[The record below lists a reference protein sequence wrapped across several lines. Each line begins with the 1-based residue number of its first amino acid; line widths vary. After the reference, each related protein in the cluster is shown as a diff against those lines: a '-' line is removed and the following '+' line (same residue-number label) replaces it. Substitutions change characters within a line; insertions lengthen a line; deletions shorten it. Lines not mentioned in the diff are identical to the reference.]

1 MHVGAHFILGLP
13 GEDDEMLLRQVERIN
28 ALPLETVKFH
38 QLQLV
43 RGTALAAQYDAEPG
57 RFRLRT
63 SEEYLS
69 LVVEVLRRLRP
80 DMAVERIASEV
91 PMGFH
96 HLTQWH
102 LTRVSTLWSL
112 LEKRLTARNAYQ
124 GEIFYTF
131 APLNL
136 NCSKKN
142 DSVEGKITSGRIM
155 GVVREYFVMTIGIL
169 LYTFAW
175 IACILPAH
183 GTGGGATGAAL
194 VLCGAIENL
203 FNFQINIGTMAFIV
217 NGILLLFAGFIIG
230 WNFGIKTIFCIIV
243 LPASLNFFQETL
255 PGVQAWLAELGVIP
269 PDAISLFGNLE
280 PLLLV
285 IMGGMLSGVGIYMCF
300 RQGGSTGGTDIVAL
314 LINKYHPINYGRV
327 VLVTDSLIICA
338 SLLVGNGI
346 ETVIYGFLLTA
357 VFGLSTDALLAGN
370 QQSNQILVIS
380 HEHDRIAAEIVEKAH
395 RGGDDAQRHGMG
407 TRKESSQV
415 VMVICRKRENGHILK
430 IVRNLDPKASF
441 RWLR

>member
-1 MHVGAHFILGLP
+1 MT
-13 GEDDEMLLRQVERIN
+13 LLKE
-28 ALPLETVKFH
+28 
-38 QLQLV
+38 
-43 RGTALAAQYDAEPG
+43 
-57 RFRLRT
+57 
-63 SEEYLS
+63 
-69 LVVEVLRRLRP
+69 
-80 DMAVERIASEV
+80 
-91 PMGFH
+91 
-96 HLTQWH
+96 
-102 LTRVSTLWSL
+102 
-112 LEKRLTARNAYQ
+112 
-124 GEIFYTF
+124 
-131 APLNL
+131 
-136 NCSKKN
+136 
-142 DSVEGKITSGRIM
+142 KITFGTIM

-269 PDAISLFGNLE
+269 PMRSACS
-280 PLLLV
+280 V
-285 IMGGMLSGVGIYMCF
+285 IWNRCCWSSWAVCCPVWVSYMCF
-300 RQGGSTGGTDIVAL
+300 RQGVSTGGYGYRGAADQQ
-314 LINKYHPINYGRV
+314 YHPINYGRV

-395 RGGDDAQRHGMG
+395 RGVTMLNGMG
-407 TRKESSQV
+407 WYTKESSQV
-415 VMVICRKRENGHILK
+415 VMVICRKRETADILK
-430 IVRNLDPKASF
+430 IVRNLDPKAFVSVASVTGVYGQGFGIIDGGMLNGMKKNLGNLLRFEIILLVDPAGSICFPGIMRNFTRRKTELIPSF
-441 RWLR
+441 CGCGSAPDGPVGSAA

>member
-1 MHVGAHFILGLP
+1 MT
-13 GEDDEMLLRQVERIN
+13 LLKE
-28 ALPLETVKFH
+28 
-38 QLQLV
+38 
-43 RGTALAAQYDAEPG
+43 
-57 RFRLRT
+57 
-63 SEEYLS
+63 
-69 LVVEVLRRLRP
+69 
-80 DMAVERIASEV
+80 
-91 PMGFH
+91 
-96 HLTQWH
+96 
-102 LTRVSTLWSL
+102 
-112 LEKRLTARNAYQ
+112 
-124 GEIFYTF
+124 
-131 APLNL
+131 
-136 NCSKKN
+136 
-142 DSVEGKITSGRIM
+142 KITFGTIM

-300 RQGGSTGGTDIVAL
+300 RQGGSTGGTDIVA
-314 LINKYHPINYGRV
+314 
-327 VLVTDSLIICA
+327 C
-338 SLLVGNGI
+338 
-346 ETVIYGFLLTA
+346 
-357 VFGLSTDALLAGN
+357 
-370 QQSNQILVIS
+370 
-380 HEHDRIAAEIVEKAH
+380 
-395 RGGDDAQRHGMG
+395 
-407 TRKESSQV
+407 
-415 VMVICRKRENGHILK
+415 
-430 IVRNLDPKASF
+430 
-441 RWLR
+441 W

>member
-1 MHVGAHFILGLP
+1 MT
-13 GEDDEMLLRQVERIN
+13 LLKE
-28 ALPLETVKFH
+28 
-38 QLQLV
+38 
-43 RGTALAAQYDAEPG
+43 
-57 RFRLRT
+57 
-63 SEEYLS
+63 
-69 LVVEVLRRLRP
+69 
-80 DMAVERIASEV
+80 
-91 PMGFH
+91 
-96 HLTQWH
+96 
-102 LTRVSTLWSL
+102 
-112 LEKRLTARNAYQ
+112 
-124 GEIFYTF
+124 
-131 APLNL
+131 
-136 NCSKKN
+136 
-142 DSVEGKITSGRIM
+142 KITFGTIM

-255 PGVQAWLAELGVIP
+255 PGVQAWLAELGVIA

-285 IMGGMLSGVGIYMCF
+285 IMGGMLSGVGIYMCL

-327 VLVTDSLIICA
+327 VLVTDSLIICS

-395 RGGDDAQRHGMG
+395 RGDDAQRHGMVYEG
-407 TRKESSQV
+407 VVAGSDGHLPQTR
-415 VMVICRKRENGHILK
+415 NGRHPQDRPQPRPQG
-430 IVRNLDPKASF
+430 VRFGGFRNGCLRTGLRYHRRRYAQRYEEELGNL
-441 RWLR
+441 L

>member
-1 MHVGAHFILGLP
+1 MT
-13 GEDDEMLLRQVERIN
+13 LLKE
-28 ALPLETVKFH
+28 
-38 QLQLV
+38 
-43 RGTALAAQYDAEPG
+43 
-57 RFRLRT
+57 
-63 SEEYLS
+63 
-69 LVVEVLRRLRP
+69 
-80 DMAVERIASEV
+80 
-91 PMGFH
+91 
-96 HLTQWH
+96 
-102 LTRVSTLWSL
+102 
-112 LEKRLTARNAYQ
+112 
-124 GEIFYTF
+124 
-131 APLNL
+131 
-136 NCSKKN
+136 
-142 DSVEGKITSGRIM
+142 KITFGTIM

-255 PGVQAWLAELGVIP
+255 PGVQAWLAELGVIA

-285 IMGGMLSGVGIYMCF
+285 IMGGMLSGVGIYMCL

-327 VLVTDSLIICA
+327 VLVTDSLIICSSMSSGRISPAAAFAA
-338 SLLVGNGI
+338 SCCAAR
-346 ETVIYGFLLTA
+346 T
-357 VFGLSTDALLAGN
+357 
-370 QQSNQILVIS
+370 IS
-380 HEHDRIAAEIVEKAH
+380 GR
-395 RGGDDAQRHGMG
+395 
-407 TRKESSQV
+407 
-415 VMVICRKRENGHILK
+415 
-430 IVRNLDPKASF
+430 PP
-441 RWLR
+441 

>member
-1 MHVGAHFILGLP
+1 MT
-13 GEDDEMLLRQVERIN
+13 LLKE
-28 ALPLETVKFH
+28 
-38 QLQLV
+38 
-43 RGTALAAQYDAEPG
+43 
-57 RFRLRT
+57 
-63 SEEYLS
+63 
-69 LVVEVLRRLRP
+69 
-80 DMAVERIASEV
+80 
-91 PMGFH
+91 
-96 HLTQWH
+96 
-102 LTRVSTLWSL
+102 
-112 LEKRLTARNAYQ
+112 
-124 GEIFYTF
+124 
-131 APLNL
+131 
-136 NCSKKN
+136 
-142 DSVEGKITSGRIM
+142 KITFGTIM

-395 RGGDDAQRHGMG
+395 RGVTMLNGMG
-407 TRKESSQV
+407 WYTKESSQV
-415 VMVICRKRENGHILK
+415 VMVICRKRETADILK
-430 IVRNLDPKASF
+430 IVRNLDPKAVTGVYGQGF
-441 RWLR
+441 GIIDGGMLNGMKKN

>member
-1 MHVGAHFILGLP
+1 MT
-13 GEDDEMLLRQVERIN
+13 LLKE
-28 ALPLETVKFH
+28 
-38 QLQLV
+38 
-43 RGTALAAQYDAEPG
+43 
-57 RFRLRT
+57 
-63 SEEYLS
+63 
-69 LVVEVLRRLRP
+69 
-80 DMAVERIASEV
+80 
-91 PMGFH
+91 
-96 HLTQWH
+96 
-102 LTRVSTLWSL
+102 
-112 LEKRLTARNAYQ
+112 
-124 GEIFYTF
+124 
-131 APLNL
+131 
-136 NCSKKN
+136 
-142 DSVEGKITSGRIM
+142 KITFGTIM

-269 PDAISLFGNLE
+269 
-280 PLLLV
+280 
-285 IMGGMLSGVGIYMCF
+285 SGVGIYMCF

-395 RGGDDAQRHGMG
+395 RGVTMLNGMG
-407 TRKESSQV
+407 WYTKESSQV
-415 VMVICRKRENGHILK
+415 VMVICRKRETADILK
-430 IVRNLDPKASF
+430 IVRNLDPKAFVSVASVTGVYGQGF
-441 RWLR
+441 GIIDGGMLNGMKKN

>member
-1 MHVGAHFILGLP
+1 MT
-13 GEDDEMLLRQVERIN
+13 LLKE
-28 ALPLETVKFH
+28 
-38 QLQLV
+38 
-43 RGTALAAQYDAEPG
+43 
-57 RFRLRT
+57 
-63 SEEYLS
+63 
-69 LVVEVLRRLRP
+69 
-80 DMAVERIASEV
+80 
-91 PMGFH
+91 
-96 HLTQWH
+96 
-102 LTRVSTLWSL
+102 
-112 LEKRLTARNAYQ
+112 
-124 GEIFYTF
+124 
-131 APLNL
+131 
-136 NCSKKN
+136 
-142 DSVEGKITSGRIM
+142 KITFGTIM

-300 RQGGSTGGTDIVAL
+300 SSGRFDRRYGYRGAADQQVSSDQLRPCRAGDRFA
-314 LINKYHPINYGRV
+314 YH
-327 VLVTDSLIICA
+327 LC
-338 SLLVGNGI
+338 
-346 ETVIYGFLLTA
+346 
-357 VFGLSTDALLAGN
+357 
-370 QQSNQILVIS
+370 
-380 HEHDRIAAEIVEKAH
+380 IAA
-395 RGGDDAQRHGMG
+395 GGQRHRDGDLRLPADG
-407 TRKESSQV
+407 GIRSEHRCVAGGQPAVESDS
-415 VMVICRKRENGHILK
+415 GHQ
-430 IVRNLDPKASF
+430 P
-441 RWLR
+441 

>member
-1 MHVGAHFILGLP
+1 MT
-13 GEDDEMLLRQVERIN
+13 LLKE
-28 ALPLETVKFH
+28 
-38 QLQLV
+38 
-43 RGTALAAQYDAEPG
+43 
-57 RFRLRT
+57 
-63 SEEYLS
+63 
-69 LVVEVLRRLRP
+69 
-80 DMAVERIASEV
+80 
-91 PMGFH
+91 
-96 HLTQWH
+96 
-102 LTRVSTLWSL
+102 
-112 LEKRLTARNAYQ
+112 
-124 GEIFYTF
+124 
-131 APLNL
+131 
-136 NCSKKN
+136 
-142 DSVEGKITSGRIM
+142 KITFGTIM

-255 PGVQAWLAELGVIP
+255 PGVQAW
-269 PDAISLFGNLE
+269 
-280 PLLLV
+280 LV

-395 RGGDDAQRHGMG
+395 RGVTMLNGMG
-407 TRKESSQV
+407 WYTKESSQV
-415 VMVICRKRENGHILK
+415 VMVICRKRETADILK
-430 IVRNLDPKASF
+430 IVRNLDPKAFVSVASVTGVYGQGF
-441 RWLR
+441 GIIDGGMLNGMKKN

>member
-1 MHVGAHFILGLP
+1 MT
-13 GEDDEMLLRQVERIN
+13 LLKE
-28 ALPLETVKFH
+28 
-38 QLQLV
+38 
-43 RGTALAAQYDAEPG
+43 
-57 RFRLRT
+57 
-63 SEEYLS
+63 
-69 LVVEVLRRLRP
+69 
-80 DMAVERIASEV
+80 
-91 PMGFH
+91 
-96 HLTQWH
+96 
-102 LTRVSTLWSL
+102 
-112 LEKRLTARNAYQ
+112 
-124 GEIFYTF
+124 
-131 APLNL
+131 
-136 NCSKKN
+136 
-142 DSVEGKITSGRIM
+142 KITFGTIM

-395 RGGDDAQRHGMG
+395 RGVTMLNGMG
-407 TRKESSQV
+407 WYTKESSQV
-415 VMVICRKRENGHILK
+415 VMVICRKRETADILK
-430 IVRNLDPKASF
+430 IVRNLDPKAFVSVASVTGVYGQGFGIIDGGMLRYEEELGNLLRFEIILLVDPAGSICFPGIMRNFTRRKTELIPSF
-441 RWLR
+441 CGCGSAPDGPVGSAA

>member
-1 MHVGAHFILGLP
+1 MT
-13 GEDDEMLLRQVERIN
+13 LLKE
-28 ALPLETVKFH
+28 
-38 QLQLV
+38 
-43 RGTALAAQYDAEPG
+43 
-57 RFRLRT
+57 
-63 SEEYLS
+63 
-69 LVVEVLRRLRP
+69 
-80 DMAVERIASEV
+80 
-91 PMGFH
+91 
-96 HLTQWH
+96 
-102 LTRVSTLWSL
+102 
-112 LEKRLTARNAYQ
+112 
-124 GEIFYTF
+124 
-131 APLNL
+131 
-136 NCSKKN
+136 
-142 DSVEGKITSGRIM
+142 KITFGTIM

-357 VFGLSTDALLAGN
+357 VFGLSTDALLGGN
-370 QQSNQILVIS
+370 QQSERTS
-380 HEHDRIAAEIVEKAH
+380 
-395 RGGDDAQRHGMG
+395 
-407 TRKESSQV
+407 V
-415 VMVICRKRENGHILK
+415 V
-430 IVRNLDPKASF
+430 
-441 RWLR
+441 